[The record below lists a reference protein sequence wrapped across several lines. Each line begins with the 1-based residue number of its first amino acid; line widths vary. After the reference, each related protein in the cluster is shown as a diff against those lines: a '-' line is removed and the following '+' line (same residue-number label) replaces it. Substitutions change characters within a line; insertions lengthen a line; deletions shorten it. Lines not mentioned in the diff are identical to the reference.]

1 MGGVFGMRY
10 KVVDSEFIIRGNCP
24 LFACRCCHTKYGFEH
39 QEWCEAYQLTS
50 PTCRDCLY
58 YDVRKNE
65 CKHPVTKKEEGGFA
79 V

>member
-1 MGGVFGMRY
+1 MRY
-10 KVVDSEFIIRGNCP
+10 KVVDSEFIIRGSCP

-58 YDVRKNE
+58 YDERKNE
-65 CKHPVTKKEEGGFA
+65 CKHPVNKKEEGGFA

>member
-1 MGGVFGMRY
+1 MRD
-10 KVVDSEFIIRGNCP
+10 KVVDSEFIISGNCT

-39 QEWCEAYQLTS
+39 QEWCEAYRLIC
-50 PTCRDCLY
+50 PNCRDCLY
-58 YDVRKNE
+58 YDERKNE